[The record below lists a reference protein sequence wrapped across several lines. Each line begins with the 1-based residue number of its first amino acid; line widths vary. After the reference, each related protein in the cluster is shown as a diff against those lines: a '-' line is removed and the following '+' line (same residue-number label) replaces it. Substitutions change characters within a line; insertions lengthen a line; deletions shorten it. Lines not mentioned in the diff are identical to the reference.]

1 MRSSDS
7 DPKLICKHQEQ
18 LEHEK
23 KTFEDLEF
31 QLMEGNRPFLAIFQ
45 SCWYFGYLFYQERI
59 FQIFHSFSNFL
70 NLKSYFLN
78 ATSFHFQKF
87 EATLD
92 TYLILLFSGEAHN
105 ESEKDEILQ
114 EIRFLESQIAEH
126 EEKLNEIDQIQSQLL
141 SEEFKSKQEYQ
152 LLKKSLNRSIAEESE
167 KLVTN
172 FDMISSEG
180 ETILR

>member
-1 MRSSDS
+1 M
-7 DPKLICKHQEQ
+7 
-18 LEHEK
+18 
-23 KTFEDLEF
+23 
-31 QLMEGNRPFLAIFQ
+31 
-45 SCWYFGYLFYQERI
+45 
-59 FQIFHSFSNFL
+59 
-70 NLKSYFLN
+70 
-78 ATSFHFQKF
+78 
-87 EATLD
+87 
-92 TYLILLFSGEAHN
+92 
-105 ESEKDEILQ
+105 Q